1 MLVLFRGGPDQRK
14 CLSRKTWIR
23 NPWLACSLAIPPPS
37 TVLPSTRIGWG
48 RAGSAL
54 EELKRRPICL
64 TGLDIDLCLPEQVD
78 GWTNLQEQLDK
89 RNFSLSRGF
98 TITFILLASF
108 IFLSMFVGVMIMHTE
123 VRLPQRARGSPN
135 VGEVSC

>member
-37 TVLPSTRIGWG
+37 TVLLSTRIGWG
-48 RAGSAL
+48 RAGSAP